1 MSTSEI
7 PVYSRRRELPLSY
20 SELMMAQRALNDPS
34 LRAHNGFL
42 ANLLIGPLDR
52 DALTASLG
60 ELAQRQEILRTG
72 FVLRDGRLIRAIGDA
87 MPPPL
92 DVIDLQSLDSDARD
106 AEAQRRSEAEIR
118 RAFDLTQRMM
128 RATLFILAPERHVL
142 VLTLHHA
149 IADAWS
155 LAIVAQELTRLYGQH
170 AHGEPANLPPLRI
183 QYADYAAWKHA
194 QLQGDR
200 LAELTARWTRR
211 LQNPPP
217 PLDLPSITDSRD
229 GKQLVFKNSESL
241 PSRHVTV
248 ADSEGESRTFPP
260 DLPSIADSRD
270 GKESVF
276 QRVRGPSVPTNS
288 ESLPSRLGTAADSE
302 GASRTFTLDAMLV
315 EQVRRCS
322 RRHRVTPFT
331 TLLAAFAGML
341 ALMTR
346 QHDLVVVVPV
356 SDRSSRDLQHLV
368 GLFIDMMLVRLD
380 CSGNPTF
387 EQLLARVQQ
396 ATQVLSP
403 AEALPLP
410 LLAGCL
416 GPEAHRLRGL
426 GQVVFNVV
434 NWRNPAIALPG
445 LTVAEWPVDVHE
457 PVRNALTLNIR
468 AFVDDPQRMDGIL
481 KYPRGRFS
489 DDWIARVIEQVR
501 GTLTQAVADPT
512 RRLDEYSFDASL
524 QNRIA

>member
-7 PVYSRRRELPLSY
+7 PVYSRRHELPLSY
-20 SELMMAQRALNDPS
+20 SELMMAQRALNEPS
-34 LRAHNGFL
+34 LGAHNGFL

-52 DALTASLG
+52 DALAASLG
-60 ELAQRQEILRTG
+60 ELSQRQEILRTG
-72 FVLRDGRLIRAIGDA
+72 FVLRDGRLIRDIGEA
-87 MPPPL
+87 TLPL
-92 DVIDLQSLDSDARD
+92 DVIDLQSLDPTTRD
-106 AEAQRRSEAEIR
+106 VEAQRRSEAEIR

-183 QYADYAAWKHA
+183 QYADYAAWKHG

-211 LQNPPP
+211 LQDPPS
-217 PLDLPSITDSRD
+217 PLDLPSITDSRGD
-229 GKQLVFKNSESL
+229 KESVFQHSESL
-241 PSRHVTV
+241 PSRPV
-248 ADSEGESRTFPP
+248 
-260 DLPSIADSRD
+260 
-270 GKESVF
+270 
-276 QRVRGPSVPTNS
+276 
-288 ESLPSRLGTAADSE
+288 TAADSE

-315 EQVRRCS
+315 EQIRRCS

-331 TLLAAFAGML
+331 TLLAAFASML
-341 ALMTR
+341 SRMTH
-346 QHDLVVVVPV
+346 QTDLVVVVPV
-356 SDRSSRDLQHLV
+356 SDRSTRDLQHLV
-368 GLFIDMMLVRLD
+368 GLFIDMVLVRLD

-387 EQLLARVQQ
+387 EQLLVRVQQ
-396 ATQVLSP
+396 ATHVLSP

-416 GPEAHRLRGL
+416 GPHAHHLRGL

-434 NWRNPAIALPG
+434 NWRDPAIALPG

-489 DDWIARVIEQVR
+489 ADWIARVIEQVR

-512 RRLDEYSFDASL
+512 RRLDEYNFDASL
-524 QNRIA
+524 QNRSA

>member
-1 MSTSEI
+1 SDAGTVTRTSNPSGVGMMWPLATTVVVNAPKKAHTTTIAQTSSTASSASQLPSPVMAIAWSSSSGDANRCSEVLRKIWRSVATRGCVLLRGPLCCEVMSTSEI
-7 PVYSRRRELPLSY
+7 PVYSRRHELPLSY

-34 LRAHNGFL
+34 LGAHNGFL

-52 DALTASLG
+52 DALTASLS

-72 FVLRDGRLIRAIGDA
+72 FVLRDGQLIRAIGDA

-106 AEAQRRSEAEIR
+106 AEAQRRSEAEMR

-183 QYADYAAWKHA
+183 QYADYAAWKHG
-194 QLQGDR
+194 QLVGDR
-200 LAELTARWTRR
+200 LADLTARWTRR

-217 PLDLPSITDSRD
+217 PLDLPPITDSRD
-229 GKQLVFKNSESL
+229 GKQS
-241 PSRHVTV
+241 
-248 ADSEGESRTFPP
+248 
-260 DLPSIADSRD
+260 
-270 GKESVF
+270 
-276 QRVRGPSVPTNS
+276 
-288 ESLPSRLGTAADSE
+288 ADSE
-302 GASRTFTLDAMLV
+302 GASRTFALDAALV

-356 SDRSSRDLQHLV
+356 SDRSSRDLQ
-368 GLFIDMMLVRLD
+368 
-380 CSGNPTF
+380 
-387 EQLLARVQQ
+387 
-396 ATQVLSP
+396 
-403 AEALPLP
+403 
-410 LLAGCL
+410 
-416 GPEAHRLRGL
+416 
-426 GQVVFNVV
+426 
-434 NWRNPAIALPG
+434 
-445 LTVAEWPVDVHE
+445 
-457 PVRNALTLNIR
+457 
-468 AFVDDPQRMDGIL
+468 
-481 KYPRGRFS
+481 
-489 DDWIARVIEQVR
+489 
-501 GTLTQAVADPT
+501 
-512 RRLDEYSFDASL
+512 
-524 QNRIA
+524 

>member
-1 MSTSEI
+1 MSASEI
-7 PVYSRRRELPLSY
+7 PVYSRRHELPLSY

-34 LRAHNGFL
+34 LGAHSGFV

-52 DALTASLG
+52 DALAASLG

-72 FVLRDGRLIRAIGDA
+72 FVLRDGRLIRDIGEA
-87 MPPPL
+87 MLPL
-92 DVIDLQSLDSDARD
+92 DVIDLQSLDPATREV
-106 AEAQRRSEAEIR
+106 EAQRRSEAEIR

-128 RATLFILAPERHVL
+128 RATLFVLAPERHVL

-170 AHGEPANLPPLRI
+170 AHGEAANLPPLRI
-183 QYADYAAWKHA
+183 QYADYAAWKHG

-200 LAELTARWTRR
+200 LADLTARWTRR
-211 LQNPPP
+211 LQDPPP
-217 PLDLPSITDSRD
+217 PLDLPSITDGRD
-229 GKQLVFKNSESL
+229 GKQSVFKHSESF
-241 PSRHVTV
+241 PSRPV
-248 ADSEGESRTFPP
+248 
-260 DLPSIADSRD
+260 
-270 GKESVF
+270 
-276 QRVRGPSVPTNS
+276 
-288 ESLPSRLGTAADSE
+288 TAADSE
-302 GASRTFTLDAMLV
+302 GASRTFADSRDDKEPVFQHSESLPSRPVTAADSEGASRMFALDAMLV
-315 EQVRRCS
+315 EQIRRCS

-331 TLLAAFAGML
+331 TLLAAFASML
-341 ALMTR
+341 SRMTH
-346 QHDLVVVVPV
+346 QVDLVVVVPV
-356 SDRSSRDLQHLV
+356 SDRSTRDLQPLV
-368 GLFIDMMLVRLD
+368 GLFIDMVLVRLD

-396 ATQVLSP
+396 ATHVLSP

-416 GPEAHRLRGL
+416 GPHAHHLRGL

-434 NWRNPAIALPG
+434 NWRDPAIALPG

-468 AFVDDPQRMDGIL
+468 AFVDDPRRMDGIL

-489 DDWIARVIEQVR
+489 ADWIARVIEQVR

-524 QNRIA
+524 QNRSA